1 AMDAHLRAL
10 CEEGHDVERLHA
22 LFRAAHTIKGSA
34 GMFGLE
40 AVVGFTHHVEN
51 LLSRLRDGALE
62 PAPSLLELLLEC
74 RDHIEDLVGRALED
88 DGGEAVLAP

>member
-1 AMDAHLRAL
+1 MDAHLRAL

-40 AVVGFTHHVEN
+40 AVV
-51 LLSRLRDGALE
+51 LRDGALE